1 MRSVVRNRKDF
12 LKSLA
17 GVALAGP
24 VLGRLEAIED
34 VFSASLHS
42 LARTPWETLG
52 PQALQ
57 DRYML
62 DPAVVY
68 LNHASIGTIPRQVHD
83 ARVEYLALCESNPWL
98 YMWGTP
104 WEPIREEV
112 RVGAAGVLGVPPSD
126 LAITH
131 NTTEGFNILANGLPI
146 GPGDEVLFSTLN
158 HDGASVCWE
167 LGAER
172 RGFTARRFE
181 FPVADVPGMSVA
193 DVVELHRRQIRPE
206 TRVLVFPHVDNA
218 VGLRHPLAELVAM
231 AKAEGVEYVAV
242 DGAQTVGMIPLDLA
256 GSGVDAYSAS
266 PHKWLQS
273 PKGLGLLYVRADL
286 RAELRPMWVT
296 WGQRR
301 WAGTGRIYED
311 YGTRNLP
318 EVMALGDAVDFQ
330 AALGP
335 AEKERRYQQMRSD
348 LRERVLATPGLEW
361 ASPETWD
368 LGASLVAVGISGRS
382 ASRVSQELFAQ
393 AGIVLRPFETMGL
406 NALRIS
412 PNVNTT
418 PSNFDEFFAGIA
430 RALG

>member
-1 MRSVVRNRKDF
+1 MRPVDRNRRDF
-12 LKSLA
+12 LKSFA
-17 GVALAGP
+17 GVAVAGP
-24 VLGRLEAIED
+24 VLGRLEAIEHT
-34 VFSASLHS
+34 FAAELHD
-42 LARTPWETLG
+42 LGQTPWETLEA
-52 PQALQ
+52 QSLR

-62 DPAVVY
+62 DSAVVY

-98 YMWGTP
+98 YMWGAP
-104 WEPIREEV
+104 WQPIREEV
-112 RVGAAGVLGVPPSD
+112 RAGAAAVLGVPSSD
-126 LAITH
+126 LTITH
-131 NTTEGFNILANGLPI
+131 NTTEGFNLLANGLPL
-146 GPGDEVLFSTLN
+146 GPGDEVVFSTLN

-167 LGAER
+167 LAAAR
-172 RGFTARRFE
+172 RGFTVRRFD
-181 FPVADVPGMSVA
+181 FPVTDVRGMSIS
-193 DVVELHRRQIRPE
+193 DVVELHRRQLRPE

-256 GSGVDAYSAS
+256 ASGVDAYSAS

-286 RAELRPMWVT
+286 RPQLEPMWVT

-318 EVMALGDAVDFQ
+318 EVMALGDAIDFQ
-330 AALGP
+330 AALGS
-335 AEKERRYQQMRSD
+335 AEKERRYQQMHTA
-348 LRERVLATPGLEW
+348 LRERVLSTPGLEW

-368 LGASLVAVGISGRS
+368 MGASLVAVGISGS
-382 ASRVSQELFAQ
+382 ASQVSRDLFAR
-393 AGIVLRPFETMGL
+393 AGIVLRPFQTMGL

-412 PNVNTT
+412 PNVNTLQ
-418 PSNFDEFFAGIA
+418 SDLDAFFEEV
-430 RALG
+430 